1 MYVYFCSAN
10 RQEDPAICNC
20 AVEPSFR
27 ADYICGIFKQ
37 HGNVFRCFVK
47 GLAVERYASDYPPA
61 TICAPLELNGP
72 FQCTRNVELPAMTR
86 LSLPVAAAQAVF
98 TLAGIR
104 LVALLRKVQKPST
117 TTSESTSGDED
128 LCSVVRKL
136 RNEFREG
143 QAQLRTNS

>member
-1 MYVYFCSAN
+1 MF
-10 RQEDPAICNC
+10 
-20 AVEPSFR
+20 F
-27 ADYICGIFKQ
+27 
-37 HGNVFRCFVK
+37 K

-61 TICAPLELNGP
+61 TICAPLELNSP
-72 FQCTRNVELPAMTR
+72 FQCTRDGELPAMTR

-117 TTSESTSGDED
+117 TTSESMSGDED

-136 RNEFREG
+136 RNEFRED
-143 QAQLRTNS
+143 QA

>member
-1 MYVYFCSAN
+1 MF
-10 RQEDPAICNC
+10 
-20 AVEPSFR
+20 F
-27 ADYICGIFKQ
+27 
-37 HGNVFRCFVK
+37 K

-61 TICAPLELNGP
+61 TIRAPLELNSP
-72 FQCTRNVELPAMTR
+72 FQCTRDVELPAMTR
-86 LSLPVAAAQAVF
+86 LSLPVAAAVF

-117 TTSESTSGDED
+117 TTSESIPGDDD

>member
-1 MYVYFCSAN
+1 MQY
-10 RQEDPAICNC
+10 AIVPNPIFMRITF
-20 AVEPSFR
+20 VEFSNKMVTSSS
-27 ADYICGIFKQ
+27 GW
-37 HGNVFRCFVK
+37 CFVK
-47 GLAVERYASDYPPA
+47 GLAVGRYASDYPPA
-61 TICAPLELNGP
+61 TICALLELNSL
-72 FQCTRNVELPAMTR
+72 FQCTRNVEVPAMTR
-86 LSLPVAAAQAVF
+86 LSLLVAATQVVF

-117 TTSESTSGDED
+117 TTSETISGDDD